1 VIFPHHRLVR
11 TKTRRRIFKKMRKL
25 ADDCEAGLIDEA
37 KFGQSLQS
45 YLGVLSHADAYQ
57 LREALLNEFW
67 F

>member
-1 VIFPHHRLVR
+1 
-11 TKTRRRIFKKMRKL
+11 MRKL